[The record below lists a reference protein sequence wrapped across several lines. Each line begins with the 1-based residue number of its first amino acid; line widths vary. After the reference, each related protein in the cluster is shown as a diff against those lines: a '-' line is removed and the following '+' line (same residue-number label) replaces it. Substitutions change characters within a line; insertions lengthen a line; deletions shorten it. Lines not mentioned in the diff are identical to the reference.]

1 MSKGDVNMFKFNIIM
16 KEIFTNLQLIW
27 AVARYNNKAT
37 FQGHYLG
44 LAWEIMT
51 PVIQIGLFFFVF
63 GTIRG
68 DQPVYLNEEVAVAFL
83 PWMLV
88 GMSAWLFMKSA
99 TMQGSKSIQKQ
110 IKLVSKMQF
119 PVSVIPGIAMAGK
132 LTAYFVT
139 LSAVIIMIVVLGHM
153 PSLYWIQYF
162 YYLFAMLVFIYF
174 FALLNSTLTI
184 MIRDYQQ
191 ILQPIMQL
199 VFWFSGVVWRIQ
211 EMVPERFI
219 RVLDLNP
226 FSYLLT
232 GFRNT
237 FLGEIFFWEHWE
249 TTVFF
254 WLLILLMALISSHL
268 HLKLRDKFIDLA

>member
-1 MSKGDVNMFKFNIIM
+1 MFKVNIIL
-16 KEIFTNLQLIW
+16 KEILTNLRLIW
-27 AVARYNNKAT
+27 TVARYNNKAI

-51 PVIQIGLFFFVF
+51 PMIQIGLYFFVF
-63 GTIRG
+63 GSMRSNA
-68 DQPVYLNEEVAVAFL
+68 DVYLNFNEREIAVGFL

-99 TMQGSKSIQKQ
+99 TLQGSKSIQKQ

-119 PVSVIPGIAMAGK
+119 PISVIPAIAVAGK
-132 LTAYFVT
+132 LTAYFITVSIVT
-139 LSAVIIMIVVLGHM
+139 MIIMLLGYM
-153 PSLYWIQYF
+153 PTLYWLQYF
-162 YYLFAMLVFIYF
+162 YYLFAMFVFIYF

-184 MIRDYQQ
+184 MVRDYQQ

-199 VFWFSGVVWRIQ
+199 LFWFSGVVWRIQ
-211 EMVPERFI
+211 EMVPARFV
-219 RVLDLNP
+219 RVLNLNP

-237 FLGEIFFWEHWE
+237 FFEVAFFWEHWE
-249 TTVFF
+249 TTAFF
-254 WLLILLMALISSHL
+254 WLLVLLIALISSHL

>member
-1 MSKGDVNMFKFNIIM
+1 MFKFNIIM